1 MKSVKHV
8 STILMVCVVLSC
20 LTSDVSAQADVPGK
34 PVTMSTNPNFLSKVS
49 VIVLGV
55 TSTSKSVAFYHETL
69 GLEVSGQSD
78 GLAFISLSGV
88 TLMLS
93 AELGKAFQ
101 PIAGATELV
110 FPVASV
116 KSAHDSLSQ
125 RGCKFLNQPHEVTP
139 GSWAATFSDPDGH
152 KLTLFGPR

>member
-8 STILMVCVVLSC
+8 STILMVCVVLCC
-20 LTSDVSAQADVPGK
+20 LTSDVVGAQAVAPGK
-34 PVTMSTNPNFLSKVS
+34 PLTMSTNPNLLSKVS

-55 TSTSKSVAFYHETL
+55 TSTSKSVAFYYGTL
-69 GLEVSGQSD
+69 VLEVSGQSE

-139 GSWAATFSDPDGH
+139 GIPCSH
-152 KLTLFGPR
+152 LFRPRRG